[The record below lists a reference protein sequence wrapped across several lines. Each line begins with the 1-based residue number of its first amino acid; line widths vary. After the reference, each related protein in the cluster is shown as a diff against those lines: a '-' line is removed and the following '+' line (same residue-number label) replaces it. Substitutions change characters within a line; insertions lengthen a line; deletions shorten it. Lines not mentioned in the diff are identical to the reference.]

1 MGITMKKT
9 FKKFIATVLTAAM
22 ALSFSMPAFAAVGE
36 TEQTNNVNEEFCIA
50 ETTTLGDIVRNT
62 EPEKYAQM
70 PDEMKEKFNATN
82 ALEYFETTE
91 NSNNDMARI
100 PVLPNLEVI
109 LGSLTLTTG
118 DVTSDSFTYSS
129 TASMSDECPYIF
141 LEVIIYDYY
150 TGAVIDSDS
159 TSEFDA
165 LLANVNGYISGLKSS
180 HIYKVVAFGDV
191 IYPEGFSGD
200 ALGSK
205 TKHVYTK

>member
-1 MGITMKKT
+1 MRKGLKK
-9 FKKFIATVLTAAM
+9 IVAVVLTAAM
-22 ALSFSMPAFAAVGE
+22 ALSFSMPALAAVDE
-36 TEQTNNVNEEFCIA
+36 AEPTNNANEKFCIT

-82 ALEYFETTE
+82 ALAYFEATE
-91 NSNNDMARI
+91 NSNNGMARI
-100 PVLPNLEVI
+100 PVLPGVEAI

-118 DVTSDSFTYSS
+118 DVTSNSFTYSS
-129 TASMSDECPYIF
+129 TAGMTDECPYIF

-150 TGAVIDSDS
+150 TGAIIDSDS
-159 TSEFDA
+159 TSEFDSRV
-165 LLANVNGYISGLKSS
+165 ANVNGYISGLKSS

-191 IYPEGFSGD
+191 IYPEGFTGD
-200 ALGSK
+200 ALGSQ

>member
-1 MGITMKKT
+1 
-9 FKKFIATVLTAAM
+9 M

-180 HIYKVVAFGDV
+180 HIY
-191 IYPEGFSGD
+191 
-200 ALGSK
+200 
-205 TKHVYTK
+205 